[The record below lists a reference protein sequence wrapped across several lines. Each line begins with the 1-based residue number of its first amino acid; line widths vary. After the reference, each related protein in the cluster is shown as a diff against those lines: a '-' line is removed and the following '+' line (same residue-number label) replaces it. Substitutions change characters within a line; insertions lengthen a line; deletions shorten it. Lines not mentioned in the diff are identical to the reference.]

1 MSFLYDIIL
10 CTYNGAP
17 FISKQLESFL
27 IQDIKPNKVII
38 SDDGSSDDTLSI
50 ISNFFNQKNF
60 TNYEIISGP
69 KKGVVNNFFFA
80 LKYAESDYIFLSD
93 QDDIWHKEKISEFA
107 KIAHHTDKPNL
118 IFSDAILIDENANE
132 IAPSF
137 FQYQGLTAKC
147 LDDDSILFKNCVQGA
162 ACAINKPLRD
172 LVLQSLKVIDV
183 NNLYMHDWWIALLAK
198 YYGGCQFIDKPLIYY
213 RQHINNQVGTSNHKL
228 RFLFYITRFSHYWKN
243 FRKAISQ
250 KEELEKF
257 NEKNMSLYLKNKK
270 ERIYKYVP
278 MIKYILI
285 KLMGL

>member
-27 IQDIKPNKVII
+27 IQDIKPNKIII
-38 SDDGSSDDTLSI
+38 SDDGSSDYTLAI
-50 ISNFFNQKNF
+50 INKFFNQKNF

-69 KKGVVNNFFFA
+69 KKGVINNFFFA
-80 LKYAESDYIFLSD
+80 LKYAKSDYIFLSD
-93 QDDIWHKEKISEFA
+93 QDDIWHKEKISEFS

-118 IFSDAILIDENANE
+118 IFSDAILIDEIANE
-132 IAPSF
+132 IDPSF
-137 FQYQGLTAKC
+137 FQYQGLTVKC

-198 YYGGCQFIDKPLIYY
+198 YYGGYQFIDKPLIYY
-213 RQHINNQVGTSNHKL
+213 RQHSQNQVGASSNKY
-228 RFLFYITRFSHYWKN
+228 RFLSYFLQFTKYWNN

-250 KEELEKF
+250 INELERVTLLQNGSSLKYK
-257 NEKNMSLYLKNKK
+257 KN
-270 ERIYKYVP
+270 RQYKYIP
-278 MIKYILI
+278 KI
-285 KLMGL
+285 KLLAVKLLNL